1 MMMNENIS
9 ERISVLVDQF
19 GGGKNTVFAAKV
31 GDNEANVRNYRSG
44 KTTPK
49 YSVLLSIV
57 KNFDISA
64 EWLLTGQGPMLSS
77 AEAGS
82 GVVSSAEAA
91 GIPLLPAAALAHMG
105 TMRQPPPAARYV
117 VPCLGGATFVTE
129 ISGRDM
135 LPTLAG
141 GDVVACTPLS
151 DHTFV
156 QWGRMHIVVTRRQG
170 VLCRRLR
177 PSAAPDSVLAVADN
191 PDFPPFDIPWSEID
205 ALALVVGSI
214 RIE

>member
-1 MMMNENIS
+1 MDKS
-9 ERISVLVDQF
+9 ERIVALIDHF
-19 GGGKNTVFAAKV
+19 TGGNKARFAA
-31 GDNEANVRNYRSG
+31 
-44 KTTPK
+44 
-49 YSVLLSIV
+49 LLGVAPQTISTWLKRDTYDAELIFA
-57 KNFDISA
+57 KCDGISA
-64 EWLLTGQGPMLSS
+64 AWLLTGQGPMLSS

-82 GVVSSAEAA
+82 GVVSSADAA

-105 TMRQPPPAARYV
+105 TMRQPPPAAARYV

>member
-1 MMMNENIS
+1 M
-9 ERISVLVDQF
+9 
-19 GGGKNTVFAAKV
+19 GKILSRMVEGAKTQGVSINKLEAMVGASKGVFAKAFRV
-31 GDNEANVRNYRSG
+31 NG
-44 KTTPK
+44 
-49 YSVLLSIV
+49 SVSTQWV
-57 KNFDISA
+57 ENFCSVFPNISA

-82 GVVSSAEAA
+82 GVVSSADAA

-105 TMRQPPPAARYV
+105 TMRQPPPAAARYV